1 MKRRAIPAK
10 VREKLIEANAGI
22 CPVCGEEADKWEIDH
37 IIPLALG
44 GEDLP
49 GNLES
54 KCYRCHRLKTTGDVK
69 QIAKV
74 RRLEE
79 KRLGTKRKRWKRK
92 IGGKAVYE

>member
-22 CPVCGEEADKWEIDH
+22 CPVCGGESEKWEIDH
-37 IIPLALG
+37 IIPLALDG
-44 GEDLP
+44 KDD
-49 GNLES
+49 ES
-54 KCYRCHRLKTTGDVK
+54 NFQAKCPDCHRSKTTEDVK

-92 IGGKAVYE
+92 IGGRAVYE

>member
-22 CPVCGEEADKWEIDH
+22 CPVCGGESEKWEIDH

-44 GEDLP
+44 GKDD
-49 GNLES
+49 ES
-54 KCYRCHRLKTTGDVK
+54 NMQAKCPSCHKGKTRDDVK